1 MQSWPDQQ
9 AATKYPAPGTRESI
23 LLSGSTINFRS
34 ESCSLAQRLKIRVE
48 QKIIQ
53 IWLISSIFEKNRK
66 IW

>member
-48 QKIIQ
+48 QK
-53 IWLISSIFEKNRK
+53 KNSDMVDF
-66 IW
+66 IDF

>member
-23 LLSGSTINFRS
+23 LLSGSINFRS

-48 QKIIQ
+48 QKKI
-53 IWLISSIFEKNRK
+53 EKFGENC
-66 IW
+66 